1 MSGVLEPDPSPYSR
15 NPDRWIHEFDT
26 LTMDEWY
33 HPTATGHQEESKLLR
48 GASIPGRP
56 TTAAAGSLDLVFVI
70 DATGSMSSLI
80 DQVKAYTT
88 AMVSLLQSSTG
99 SYRFALV
106 TYRDDPTWT
115 GDPGDYAAR
124 VDLPFTTDTDAI
136 RAALATMSANGGGDW
151 EETALSG
158 LDTAMSLPWRPGV
171 KKVAVIMGDAPA
183 HNPEPVSGL
192 SSADVIAHSL
202 AVDPVEVFTLS
213 VSGTSL
219 GDSLTDVVDRTG
231 GQLVTATGDVAATL
245 TTTITGALDK
255 PYAWLDGPWTVKV
268 GTTLTLDARGSY
280 APVGSLVSYA
290 WDLNSDGTTDVTT
303 TSPTLE
309 HLFDTAASTVV
320 SVQVTDD
327 AGRSSM
333 ASTRVTITDDGD
345 DIPAASDTCP
355 DVADPAQTDSDGDGT
370 GDACDTTPLP
380 ALPASDVIV
389 FGPDELASLS
399 TATLAGTV
407 TDSSGPVAG
416 AAVTVTGADA
426 GGQPASATAT
436 SAADGTWRT
445 PGLLPG
451 TYSLTAAGASAAR
464 AGSLTVG
471 AGDGSSA
478 GVPDGSVVRSIVL
491 SGIGSSAT
499 GYVFTAAAPAVT
511 QTATPTPPADPT
523 ATPVAAVI
531 TGTPAGPTAPVAQVA
546 GRAPTALSATG
557 LGGLIPLAATS
568 GGLLLVGLLALTVA
582 LWYRRRQEG

>member
-1 MSGVLEPDPSPYSR
+1 
-15 NPDRWIHEFDT
+15 
-26 LTMDEWY
+26 
-33 HPTATGHQEESKLLR
+33 
-48 GASIPGRP
+48 
-56 TTAAAGSLDLVFVI
+56 
-70 DATGSMSSLI
+70 MSSLI
-80 DQVKAYTT
+80 EVKACTT

-124 VDLPFTTDTDAI
+124 VDLPFTTDAETI
-136 RAALATMSANGGGDW
+136 RAALATMTANGGGDW

-158 LDTAMSLPWRPGV
+158 LDTAVSLPWRPGV
-171 KKVAVIMGDAPA
+171 KKVAVVMGESPA

-255 PYAWLDGPWTVKV
+255 PYAWLDGPWTAKV
-268 GTTLTLDARGSY
+268 GTTLTLDSRGSY
-280 APVGSLVSYA
+280 ATVGTLVSYA
-290 WDLNSDGTTDVTT
+290 CDLNSDGTTDVTT
-303 TSPTLE
+303 TTPTLE
-309 HLFDTAASTVV
+309 HLFDVAVDTVV

-327 AGRSSM
+327 AGRSSV

-355 DVADPAQTDSDGDGT
+355 EVADPAQTDSDGDGT

-380 ALPASDVIV
+380 GPPATEFIV
-389 FGPDELASLS
+389 FGPDELASVS
-399 TATLAGTV
+399 TASLSGTV

-416 AAVTVTGADA
+416 AAVTVTGTDA

-436 SAADGTWRT
+436 STTDGTWRT

-451 TYSLTAAGASAAR
+451 TYSPASAGASTAR
-464 AGSLTVG
+464 VGTLSAG

-478 GVPDGSVVRSIVL
+478 GAPDGATVRSIVL
-491 SGIGSSAT
+491 SGIGTSAT
-499 GYVFTAAAPAVT
+499 GYVFTVADAPGVT
-511 QTATPTPPADPT
+511 PTATATLTADPT
-523 ATPVAAVI
+523 ATPVAALVA
-531 TGTPAGPTAPVAQVA
+531 GTPASPAAQVA
-546 GRAPTALSATG
+546 GRSPTALSATG
-557 LGGLIPLAATS
+557 FGGLVPLAVGS
-568 GGLLLVGLLALTVA
+568 GGLLLVGLLALMVA
-582 LWYRRRQEG
+582 LWYRRRQEA